1 MLIPDQNGGAQCCH
15 LARVNTEPATCL
27 SRFLC
32 QPRAGFN
39 CLCRSEHEHKLVVQ
53 VATAVVRLTSWWLA
67 TVLVMA
73 LYAAREQGS
82 HDNSNSPS
90 PAKLEPFPAPPSNS
104 DLAHTSHSLEFTTW
118 TPKINLLIHSSWK
131 LTSQR
136 NLPCENERKSGETPC
151 LEADK
156 CGSPSRP
163 PKCTLGWN
171 PCSF

>member
-118 TPKINLLIHSSWK
+118 TPKINLLIHSS
-131 LTSQR
+131 
-136 NLPCENERKSGETPC
+136 
-151 LEADK
+151 
-156 CGSPSRP
+156 
-163 PKCTLGWN
+163 
-171 PCSF
+171 